1 MRAKFKSNSSIPA
14 LALAMAAIAV
24 GSAASPA
31 AASPVAP
38 AAKADGEYRP
48 STWVEGGG
56 LGASGETMSIT
67 SDAAEPPS
75 GTGSQLPIGL
85 GLLGLGL
92 VALVATCATAA
103 SSRRGSRRRL
113 DPYPHRRAASG
124 RPPAETGATS

>member
-1 MRAKFKSNSSIPA
+1 MRAKFKSKSSIPA

-38 AAKADGEYRP
+38 AVKADGEYSP
-48 STWVEGGG
+48 SIWAEGGG
-56 LGASGETMSIT
+56 VGVSGETTSIT
-67 SDAAEPPS
+67 SDAADPGS

-92 VALVATCATAA
+92 VALVAAMATKA
-103 SSRRGSRRRL
+103 SLRRGSRPLL
-113 DPYPHRRAASG
+113 DPYANRIAGSSG
-124 RPPAETGATS
+124 PPAETGATP